1 MRATCVGARSGR
13 RAIATVPWVVSRM
26 SRLRASS
33 AFSVMG
39 YPCLLEFSV
48 VDESQ
53 CHRAPRKRT
62 AECIGEPQR
71 KAAGERFRQRG
82 PIRRALLV
90 SRPRRLV
97 GDARLAEELAAALE
111 GEH

>member
-13 RAIATVPWVVSRM
+13 ISIATVPLVVSRM
-26 SRLRASS
+26 RRLLVSS

-39 YPCLLEFSV
+39 CPCLLEFSV

-53 CHRAPRKRT
+53 RHRAPGKRT
-62 AECIGEPQR
+62 AERIGEAQR
-71 KAAGERFRQRG
+71 KATGERLRQCG
-82 PIRRALLV
+82 PIGHALLLG
-90 SRPRRLV
+90 RTRRLV

-111 GEH
+111 